1 MASNKV
7 LVLYGP
13 TGSGKTALIERTFL
27 EKPEPGLRP
36 AFVVSAD
43 SMQVYRGMDLG
54 TAKPSAG
61 LRARLPHALVDVRD
75 PSESFS
81 VGDFARLA
89 DEACEA
95 ALDSGRLPVVSG
107 GTGFY
112 IRNFVLGLS
121 AAPEAD
127 PAIRE
132 SVSRQLAEEGP
143 TALRA
148 ELEAGDPV
156 SAARIAA
163 ADHYRLARAVEVL
176 RSTGRPLSSFER
188 PAAPRTRWD
197 FVLVELVVPRA
208 ELYAR
213 IDARAEAMFA
223 AGLPAEVDTLVRAG
237 YGPAAPGLRAIG
249 YREFLENPRAPDE
262 DEAEWLDR
270 VLELVKRN
278 SRRYAKRQLTF
289 FSGLPGATRVAA
301 GDEATFRA
309 LLRERFADS

>member
-1 MASNKV
+1 M
-7 LVLYGP
+7 YGP

-27 EKPEPGLRP
+27 ERPEPGLRP

-54 TAKPSAG
+54 TAKPSPE
-61 LRARLPHALVDVRD
+61 LLARLPHALVDVRD
-75 PSESFS
+75 PSEGFS
-81 VGDFARLA
+81 AGDFVRLA

-95 ALDSGRLPVVSG
+95 ALGSGRLPVVSG

-127 PAIRE
+127 PAVRE
-132 SVSRQLAEEGP
+132 AVLRQLAEEGP
-143 TALRA
+143 ARLRA

-163 ADHYRLARAVEVL
+163 ADHYRLSRAVEVL

-188 PAAPRTRWD
+188 PETPRARWD

-223 AGLPAEVDTLVRAG
+223 AGLPAELEALIRAG
-237 YGPAAPGLRAIG
+237 YGPADPGLKAIG

-262 DEAEWLDR
+262 DGPAWLAR
-270 VLELVKRN
+270 VLELVKRD

-289 FSGLPGATRVAA
+289 FSGLPGATRLES
-301 GDEATFRA
+301 GDEAAFRA
-309 LLRERFADS
+309 LLRERLADA